1 MIRENRLH
9 IAILISKRGIRFVLF
24 FCILF
29 ASSTLFASPLSQRST
44 EDSTSLYSYDIKF
57 EGSSV
62 HINANYQYILQAFVE
77 YLRKNPSLSVHIR
90 GHVCCRA
97 GKRISR
103 RRARNVYRYLKRSG
117 ISKDRLSYKGYSNTV
132 PLIDPERTDEDER
145 RNRRVDFLLKYSE
158 ATH

>member
-9 IAILISKRGIRFVLF
+9 IAILSSKRGIRFVLF

-29 ASSTLFASPLSQRST
+29 VSSTLFASPLSQSSPK
-44 EDSTSLYSYDIKF
+44 DSTSLYSYDIKF

-103 RRARNVYRYLKRSG
+103 RRARNVYRYLKQSG

-145 RNRRVDFLLKYSE
+145 RNRRVDFLLKYPE